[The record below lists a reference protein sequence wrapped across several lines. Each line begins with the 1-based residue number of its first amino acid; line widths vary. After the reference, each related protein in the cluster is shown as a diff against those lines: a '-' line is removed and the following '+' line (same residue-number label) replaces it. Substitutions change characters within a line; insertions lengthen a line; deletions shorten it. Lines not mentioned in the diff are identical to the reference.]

1 MVTTDN
7 GLSVLLVVTVPRRP
21 LARAGGDRPGPVQC
35 TCHWQC
41 QWHCPAA
48 AARAPPAGT
57 NPGPAFKVARSWL
70 LLSSSTCHYKQVW
83 LPVGASAS
91 ASGPAATV
99 PLPSEL
105 QLRMLR
111 RPVDAP
117 HTPNDQTSTVLLSG
131 TTTAASGH
139 AAEIAGGSPNFE
151 VTQAQLEVDCGPEPQ
166 GPTRSFLVTVTKRY
180 KRESGSVRLRGGPGV
195 GLPPRSSHQRG
206 AIWALISQGG
216 PCDTRVL

>member
-1 MVTTDN
+1 MDFRFSWWSQYHGGPLPGPAAIGP
-7 GLSVLLVVTVPRRP
+7 GLFNVHATGSASGIAPRPRRGP
-21 LARAGGDRPGPVQC
+21 RA
-35 TCHWQC
+35 
-41 QWHCPAA
+41 
-48 AARAPPAGT
+48 
-57 NPGPAFKVARSWL
+57 GPAFKVARSWL

-83 LPVGASAS
+83 LGASASAS

-99 PLPSEL
+99 PLPREL

-131 TTTAASGH
+131 PTTAASGH

-166 GPTRSFLVTVTKRY
+166 GFLVTVTKRY

-206 AIWALISQGG
+206 AIWALISQGR